1 MNLPKQ
7 LSMKIKKLQFQSIP
21 RSKSFIADTPF
32 CQYQIYSALR
42 DSWCAEIKFGN
53 HSVCLTKETG
63 ITVDQAIATCQMDFE
78 SRVLECF
85 EIKMEADE

>member
-1 MNLPKQ
+1 
-7 LSMKIKKLQFQSIP
+7 MKIKKLQFQVIP
-21 RSKSFIADTPF
+21 GSKSFIADTPF
-32 CQYQIYSALR
+32 CRYQIYSALR

-53 HSVCLTKETG
+53 HCVCLINETG

-78 SRVLECF
+78 SRLLECF